1 MDKTIKLIAMVIF
14 SCLGISY
21 GAEYDLKT
29 ITTIMDA
36 YEKQLDSIKLKYTCT
51 YPLDEQGNL
60 EFVKGTFAQK
70 ESEGYVLLD
79 ERKQIGKTWDDNK
92 EVEGIAR
99 SYNGEITRYLEH
111 EKNAHDYH
119 MAAIYRDHNPKLYK
133 TNENPYYRFYRV
145 NDGAKLSDILNNPN
159 LKTKILGEESIDGF
173 KTIKISLKE
182 AESRNIDYVWLLPE
196 KNYLP
201 IKYKITRA
209 TDGSTYW
216 QIYWSEFKEF
226 TGGIWLPGKIELYME
241 DISEPTTLKVEEMD
255 ISPLTKEDFEF
266 KFPAFTHVT
275 DHIAGIS
282 YLTTMPM
289 EQSGIEQAPLESSL
303 RSKEKE
309 EVLDKY
315 LESSEITNSK
325 DSDTTNSKDSDVID
339 AGVKVSSKDNLKEKS
354 TELPYRPYWII
365 MLAFIFVGG
374 CIIFVFTRRKKA

>member
-79 ERKQIGKTWDDNK
+79 EMSQTGKKWDDEK

-99 SYNGEITRYLEH
+99 SYNGEVTMYLEH
-111 EKNAHDYH
+111 EKNDHDYH
-119 MAAIYRDHNPKLYK
+119 MAALYKNHNPKLYK
-133 TNENPYYRFYRV
+133 TSENPYYRFYRV
-145 NDGAKLSDILNNPN
+145 NYGAKLTDLLNDPN
-159 LKTKILGEESIDGF
+159 QKTKILGEESIDGF
-173 KTIKISLKE
+173 KTIKISLNK
-182 AESRNIDYVWLLPE
+182 AESRYIDYVWLLPE

-303 RSKEKE
+303 SSKEKE

-315 LESSEITNSK
+315 LEYSE
-325 DSDTTNSKDSDVID
+325 TTNSKDSDVID
-339 AGVKVSSKDNLKEKS
+339 AGVKLISTANLKEKS
-354 TELPYRPYWII
+354 NEVPYWTI
-365 MLAFIFVGG
+365 MLAFVFVGVG
-374 CIIFVFTRRKKA
+374 IIFVFTRRKKA